1 MDVSVIILLTLLSV
15 AIVVAA
21 VAVFKQIDKRR
32 QMDALQDE
40 IRRLNGD
47 AEALRKSLADR
58 DATIAAGNASVAVLE
73 SQIAEARKQLDRSA
87 EQVQLL
93 NERIIAL
100 TTENSKYNERL
111 TVIANEK
118 ERLQREAQL
127 QFNELATKILDEKTR
142 KSDDRLNEILSPL
155 KENIERL
162 KKEISERSIKDSENH
177 ASLREQIGLLRDLN
191 TQIGKDATYLANA
204 LKGNNSVQGN
214 WGEQMLEHILSTS
227 GLIEGEQFEVQVTK
241 DKDGNLFTNEDGGRL
256 RPDVIVHLPGDKD
269 IIIDSKVSFRA
280 YIDYVNA
287 VDEKVQ
293 QEKLK
298 EHAASVKKHVD
309 ELATKSYQD
318 YVRKSGDFVMMFIPN
333 EGAYLAAMHADSHL
347 WEYAYDKRV
356 VIISPTHLISVLKL
370 VSQLWGHD
378 KQTKNALRIAEE
390 AGKLYD
396 RFVDFTEYM
405 RNIDKGITNARQ
417 AYDKAMAKL
426 QDGRGNIIK
435 QVETLQEL
443 GAKAKKKLQLPNED

>member
-1 MDVSVIILLTLLSV
+1 MNIAIIILAALF
-15 AIVVAA
+15 VVAA
-21 VAVFKQIDKRR
+21 AVIAWAISKRNEC
-32 QMDALQDE
+32 LQKLSAYEQEKNGMIETTE
-40 IRRLNGD
+40 I
-47 AEALRKSLADR
+47 LRKEISNR
-58 DATIAAGNASVAVLE
+58 DAAIAAGQASIAVLD
-73 SQIAEARKQLDRSA
+73 SQVGEARKQLDKYN
-87 EQVQLL
+87 EQIQLL
-93 NERIIAL
+93 NERIITL
-100 TTENSKYNERL
+100 STENSKYNERL
-111 TVIANEK
+111 TVAASEK

-127 QFNELATKILDEKTR
+127 QFNELATKIFDDKAR
-142 KSDDRLNEILSPL
+142 KSDDRLNEILNPL

-162 KKEISERSIKDSENH
+162 KKEINDRSIKDSENH

-204 LKGNNSVQGN
+204 LKGNNSIQGN

-227 GLIEGEQFEVQVTK
+227 GLVKGEQFEVQVTK
-241 DKDGNLFTNEDGGRL
+241 DDAGNTLTNEAGNRL
-256 RPDVIVHLPGDKD
+256 RPDVIVHLPDEKD

-280 YIDYVNA
+280 YVDYVNA
-287 VDEKVQ
+287 TDEKTQ
-293 QEKLK
+293 QEKLR
-298 EHAASVKKHVD
+298 EHAISVKKHVD

-318 YVRKSGDFVMMFIPN
+318 YVRKAGDFVMMFIPN

-378 KQTKNALRIAEE
+378 KQTKNALKIAEE

-417 AYDKAMAKL
+417 AYDKAMSKL
-426 QDGRGNIIK
+426 QDGRGNILR

-443 GAKAKKKLQLPNED
+443 GAKAKKKLQLPE

>member
-1 MDVSVIILLTLLSV
+1 MNIAIIILAALL
-15 AIVVAA
+15 VVAA
-21 VAVFKQIDKRR
+21 AVIAWTISKRNECLLKLSAYE
-32 QMDALQDE
+32 QEKNGMIETTE
-40 IRRLNGD
+40 I
-47 AEALRKSLADR
+47 LRKEISNR
-58 DATIAAGNASVAVLE
+58 DAAIAAGQASIAVLD
-73 SQIAEARKQLDRSA
+73 SQVGEARKQLDKYN
-87 EQVQLL
+87 EQIQLL
-93 NERIIAL
+93 NERIITL
-100 TTENSKYNERL
+100 STENSKYNERL
-111 TVIANEK
+111 TVAASEK

-127 QFNELATKILDEKTR
+127 QFNELATKIFDDKAR
-142 KSDDRLNEILSPL
+142 KSDDRLNEILNPL

-162 KKEISERSIKDSENH
+162 KKEINDRSIKDSENH

-204 LKGNNSVQGN
+204 LKGNNSIQGN

-227 GLIEGEQFEVQVTK
+227 GLVKGEQFEVQVTK
-241 DKDGNLFTNEDGGRL
+241 DDAGNTLTNEAGNRL
-256 RPDVIVHLPGDKD
+256 RPDVIVHLPDEKD

-280 YIDYVNA
+280 YVDYVNA
-287 VDEKVQ
+287 TDEKTQ
-293 QEKLK
+293 QEKLR
-298 EHAASVKKHVD
+298 EHAISVKKHVD

-318 YVRKSGDFVMMFIPN
+318 YVRKAGDFVMMFIPN

-378 KQTKNALRIAEE
+378 KQTKNALKIAEE

-417 AYDKAMAKL
+417 AYDKAMSKL
-426 QDGRGNIIK
+426 QDGRGNILR

-443 GAKAKKKLQLPNED
+443 GAKAKKKLQLPE

>member
-1 MDVSVIILLTLLSV
+1 MDILVIILSVLLV
-15 AIVVAA
+15 AAIVVIALAVSKLSDSKRQISTIQEENKRLNETAA
-21 VAVFKQIDKRR
+21 TLQKNATEK
-32 QMDALQDE
+32 DAL
-40 IRRLNGD
+40 
-47 AEALRKSLADR
+47 
-58 DATIAAGNASVAVLE
+58 IAAGQASIAVLE
-73 SQIAEARKQLDRSA
+73 SRIADTSKQLEKSA
-87 EQVQLL
+87 EQAQSL

-100 TTENSKYNERL
+100 TNENSKFCERL
-111 TVIANEK
+111 SVMNNEK

-127 QFNELATKILDEKTR
+127 QFNELASKILDDKTR
-142 KSDDRLNEILSPL
+142 KSDDRLNEILNPL
-155 KENIERL
+155 KEKIEQL
-162 KKEISERSIKDSENH
+162 KKEINDRSIKDSENH

-214 WGEQMLEHILSTS
+214 WGEQMLENILSAS
-227 GLIEGEQFEVQVTK
+227 GLIKGEQFEVQVTK
-241 DKDGNLFTNEDGGRL
+241 DEAGNTLTNEAGNRL
-256 RPDVIVHLPGDKD
+256 RPDVIVHLPDDKD

-287 VDEKVQ
+287 TDEKTQ
-293 QEKLK
+293 QEKLR

-318 YVRKSGDFVMMFIPN
+318 YVRKAGDFVMMFIPN
-333 EGAYLAAMHADSHL
+333 EGAYLAAMHADAHL
-347 WEYAYDKRV
+347 WEYAYAKRV

-378 KQTKNALRIAEE
+378 KQTKNALKIAEE

-396 RFVDFTEYM
+396 RFVDFVDYM
-405 RNIDKGITNARQ
+405 HNIDKGITTARQ
-417 AYDKAMAKL
+417 AYDKAIAKL
-426 QDGRGNIIK
+426 QDGRGNILR

-443 GAKAKKKLQLPNED
+443 GAKAKKKLQLPE